1 MFSNSQKSRPTTYR
15 MWQSPAI
22 SVLPAV
28 LLLVTSAFAAEIWD
42 KPPQQWT
49 LADVYQILR
58 DSPWSP
64 SKGKVDVSFKYEE
77 RRVDPR
83 TGPVNSSDPRGA
95 IDRRAVAHAG
105 LGGSAPLPD
114 VSVQWWSSKTLRLAQ
129 QRLRQLRDA
138 TAAKELLRAEPAED
152 IVIVVE
158 GSEPLRILRDAEEN
172 PRETSFLELPG
183 GRMLD
188 VRDVKFFEGEK
199 AGEDYVAFHFP
210 RELNGRPTIDRNAE
224 KVVFHCKAAAKNAKP
239 GRQNALSVRVA
250 FEPRKMRVNGR
261 PDL

>member
-42 KPPQQWT
+42 KPPEQWT

-64 SKGKVDVSFKYEE
+64 SKHKFEIELSPAS
-77 RRVDPR
+77 R
-83 TGPVNSSDPRGA
+83 SDPLTRMPS
-95 IDRRAVAHAG
+95 DSP
-105 LGGSAPLPD
+105 LAPLDRGPALGAELGRGKPLPALT
-114 VSVQWWSSKTLRLAQ
+114 VQWWSSKTLRLAQ

>member
-15 MWQSPAI
+15 LWQSPAMG
-22 SVLPAV
+22 VLPAV

-42 KPPQQWT
+42 KPPEQWT

-64 SKGKVDVSFKYEE
+64 AKGKLDVSFQYEE
-77 RRVDPR
+77 RFADPR
-83 TGPVNSSDPRGA
+83 RVPTHTGDPRGT
-95 IDRRAVAHAG
+95 IDRRTTARAE
-105 LGGSAPLPD
+105 LGRSVPLPD
-114 VSVQWWSSKTLRLAQ
+114 VPVQWWSAKTLRLAQ
-129 QRLRQLRDA
+129 LRLKQLRNPAAAHEPLHADA
-138 TAAKELLRAEPAED
+138 VED
-152 IVIVVE
+152 IVIVVK
-158 GSEPLRILRDAEEN
+158 GSEPLRILRDAEVN
-172 PRETSFLELPG
+172 PRDTTFLELPG

-188 VRDVKFFEGEK
+188 VRDVRFIEGLE

-210 RELNGRPTIDRNAE
+210 RELNDRPTIDRNAE